1 MAANCLG
8 LGTLDGTEVSEVD
21 GIVLGGSVGLDDTEA
36 GLVLD
41 YVVLQGVKQPLCVLG
56 GHEDAAYNLRLGK
69 TGKHC
74 CEINDEL
81 TVGVGDEG
89 KI

>member
-8 LGTLDGTEVSEVD
+8 LGALDGTEVSEVD
-21 GIVLGGSVGLDDTEA
+21 GIALGGGIGLYDTEA
-36 GLVLD
+36 GLVLY
-41 YVVLQGVKQPLCVLG
+41 YVVLQSVKQPFCVLG
-56 GHEDAAYNLRLGK
+56 GHEDAAYNLGLGK
-69 TGKHC
+69 AGKHC